1 MTAWD
6 VVQVIVVLVGLLG
19 TVLAPILKLNSSIA
33 KLNTTLS
40 NVEERLKEQEDHSRK
55 AHERIWE
62 KNDEQDKILAN
73 HEGRITRL
81 EDRK

>member
-6 VVQVIVVLVGLLG
+6 VVQIIVVLVGLLG
-19 TVLAPILKLNSSIA
+19 TVLAPVLKLNSSIA

-40 NVEERLKEQEDHSRK
+40 NVEERLKEQEEHSRK

>member
-1 MTAWD
+1 MNGWD
-6 VVQVIVVLVGLLG
+6 IVQVIVVLVGLLG
-19 TVLAPILKLNSSIA
+19 TVLAPVLKLNSSIA

-40 NVEERLKEQEDHSRK
+40 NVEKRLERQEEHSQK

-62 KNDEQDKILAN
+62 KKMLAN

>member
-1 MTAWD
+1 MNGWD
-6 VVQVIVVLVGLLG
+6 IVQVIVVLVGLLG
-19 TVLAPILKLNSSIA
+19 TVLAPVLKLNSSIA

-40 NVEERLKEQEDHSRK
+40 NVEKRLERQEEHSQK

-81 EDRK
+81 EYRK